1 MATRKKKKKKTKV
14 KVKEEKKE
22 VIPLT
27 SIEVL
32 VLQGLETISVL
43 LMMRLF
49 LSQGYLLVLDGYIQK
64 DPLDMHKDLYVFQN
78 TANIQFLRFD
88 HERKLMYRIN
98 EKAAQQSQS
107 IANLDMVVTTDVEYS
122 SPTPFHPN
130 EMKIGTAIYIRV
142 S

>member
-1 MATRKKKKKKTKV
+1 MATRKKKKKTKV

-98 EKAAQQSQS
+98 EKVAQQSQS

>member
-1 MATRKKKKKKTKV
+1 MATRKKKKKTKV

>member
-1 MATRKKKKKKTKV
+1 V

>member
-1 MATRKKKKKKTKV
+1 MATRKKTKV
-14 KVKEEKKE
+14 KVKEEKK
-22 VIPLT
+22 VVVPLT

-43 LMMRLF
+43 LMLRLF
-49 LSQGYLLVLDGYIQK
+49 LSQGYLLVLDGFIQK
-64 DPLDMHKDLYVFQN
+64 DPLDMNKDLYVFQN

-88 HERKLMYRIN
+88 HERKLMYRIS
-98 EKAAQQSQS
+98 ESAAQKSQS